1 MRASLAV
8 WKVSALG
15 CVVMLAGCAQ
25 EHVAAPNATDQKA
38 QSVATAPASVETPAK
53 VQSAST
59 ATTQPVSEQHA
70 TQAEVVTKSLLAD
83 TIVEDVP
90 PAAYQLKF
98 RLIPGSADGSIKSF
112 YMSEKEVTWDV
123 ADIYIFKLD
132 EKDAGESGSAQGGG
146 SANADAVTRPTKP
159 YLPPD
164 RGFGH
169 EGYAAITMSF
179 HNAKEFCNWLSKR
192 SKNGRVFRL
201 PTEAEWQHASGG
213 DVDVGNLTE
222 YAWFSDNANDG
233 PHPVGQKKANK
244 FGLYDMLGNVQEWC
258 VGPDG
263 TGVTRGG
270 SYRDSAEKVNATRRE
285 PASRA
290 WNASDPQV
298 PKSKWWLADGP
309 FVGFRIVCE
318 VPEVSK

>member
-1 MRASLAV
+1 M
-8 WKVSALG
+8 
-15 CVVMLAGCAQ
+15 MLAGCAQ
-25 EHVAAPNATDQKA
+25 EQVAAPSASHESS
-38 QSVATAPASVETPAK
+38 QSVETASASVEASANVK
-53 VQSAST
+53 IAST
-59 ATTQPVSEQHA
+59 TSSQPTSEQHA
-70 TQAEVVTKSLLAD
+70 TSTVAVTSQPQTNVKAEAVAKSLLAD

-112 YMSEKEVTWDV
+112 YMSETEVTWDV

-132 EKDAGESGSAQGGG
+132 EKDGGDSGSAQGGG

-213 DVDVGNLTE
+213 DVDVGNLTD

-233 PHPVGQKKANK
+233 PHPVGQKKANR

-270 SYRDSAEKVNATRRE
+270 SYRDSAEKVNSTHRE
-285 PASRA
+285 PANRA

-318 VPEVSK
+318 VPE

>member
-1 MRASLAV
+1 MSSKEAGGPAELEA
-8 WKVSALG
+8 
-15 CVVMLAGCAQ
+15 ML
-25 EHVAAPNATDQKA
+25 KKML
-38 QSVATAPASVETPAK
+38 S
-53 VQSAST
+53 
-59 ATTQPVSEQHA
+59 
-70 TQAEVVTKSLLAD
+70 D
-83 TIVEDVP
+83 TLIEDVP
-90 PAAYQLKF
+90 PAAYQMKF
-98 RLIPGSADGSIKSF
+98 RLIPGSADGSIKPF
-112 YMSEKEVTWDV
+112 YVSETEVPWDV

-179 HNAKEFCNWLSKR
+179 HNAKEFCNWLTKR
-192 SKNGRVFRL
+192 STNGRAFRL
-201 PTEAEWQHASGG
+201 PTEAEWERACGG
-213 DVDVGNLTE
+213 DVDAKQLGDF
-222 YAWFSDNANDG
+222 AWFSDNANDSPQPIG
-233 PHPVGQKKANK
+233 KKKANK
-244 FGLYDMLGNVQEWC
+244 FGVYDMLGNVQEWC

-270 SYRDSAEKVNATRRE
+270 SYRDGIEKVNSTHRE
-285 PASRA
+285 PASRG

-309 FVGFRIVCE
+309 FVGFRVVCE
-318 VPEVSK
+318 VGEAKK